1 MAQVKQLEN
10 FAGACRF
17 LWNKL
22 LRLNLDRLQQHQS
35 ILWYSES
42 DYWSKL
48 WKSSQEFSFLKQV
61 PAHCL
66 QQKMRDLSR
75 AFKDA
80 FDTKQPNKRIPVF
93 RKKGLHDS
101 FRFPEPKQI
110 QIQNR
115 RIKLPK
121 LGWIGFFKSQDI
133 EGEVRN
139 VTVSKE
145 SGHWY
150 IAIQVEQTLNNE
162 LERPTTA
169 IGIDV
174 GIAKFATLS
183 DGTMIEP
190 LHVFRRYEKRLAK
203 SQKKLSIKR
212 KYSNNWRK
220 QQLRIQRIHSKIRRI
235 RHDFLHKLTTKLSKN
250 HAMIVIEDLKISNMS
265 RSAKGG
271 LDAPGKNVRAKSGLN
286 KSILDQSWGEF
297 RRQLTYK
304 QDWCG
309 GILLEVPARH
319 TSQRCELCGH
329 TEKANRLDQ
338 SHFECQSCGYK
349 ENADVNAARNILAAG
364 HAVLACGET
373 GLPASMKQEPLG
385 KGNLVLT

>member
-1 MAQVKQLEN
+1 MFDSFIGQEYNSLMLIRKAYKFRLKPSMAQVKQLEN

-150 IAIQVEQTLNNE
+150 IAIQVEQSFNNE

-203 SQKKLSIKR
+203 SQKKLS
-212 KYSNNWRK
+212 
-220 QQLRIQRIHSKIRRI
+220 
-235 RHDFLHKLTTKLSKN
+235 
-250 HAMIVIEDLKISNMS
+250 
-265 RSAKGG
+265 
-271 LDAPGKNVRAKSGLN
+271 
-286 KSILDQSWGEF
+286 
-297 RRQLTYK
+297 
-304 QDWCG
+304 
-309 GILLEVPARH
+309 
-319 TSQRCELCGH
+319 
-329 TEKANRLDQ
+329 
-338 SHFECQSCGYK
+338 
-349 ENADVNAARNILAAG
+349 
-364 HAVLACGET
+364 
-373 GLPASMKQEPLG
+373 
-385 KGNLVLT
+385 